1 MNSSKTI
8 AAVEDRTSI
17 TRLTA
22 DAQKKLVGGIG
33 IAPSGP
39 STRDTSINGD
49 TQGFVIYE

>member
-1 MNSSKTI
+1 MKTSKTI
-8 AAVEDRTSI
+8 ETVKAISI
-17 TRLTA
+17 IELSK